1 MNINSKIKIIYKYLA
16 IILMLGLSNF
26 LTKANAEN
34 YSIEEIINDINA
46 NVIFM
51 RHALAPG
58 IGDPNNFKIGDCST
72 QRNLNETGIAQAV
85 LIGKQLKKNSIQFN
99 KIYSSQWCRCYQTAT
114 LLGLGK
120 VHEFAGLNSIFQN
133 FVSRRE
139 TLQKLEQKLS
149 EISLNKL
156 VIFVTHQVNIQ
167 AITKKNVASG
177 EMVAFNTSTKKSHKI
192 NLSIQR

>member
-1 MNINSKIKIIYKYLA
+1 MDINSKIKIIYKYLA

-34 YSIEEIINDINA
+34 YSIEEIINDIDA

-85 LIGKQLKKNSIQFN
+85 LIGKQLKEKSIQFN

-114 LLGLGK
+114 LLDLGK

-133 FVSRRE
+133 FVSRKE

-149 EISLNKL
+149 EISLSKL

-167 AITKKNVASG
+167 AITKKNAASG
-177 EMVAFNTSTKKSHKI
+177 EMVAFNTSTKESHKI
-192 NLSIQR
+192 NLLIQ

>member
-1 MNINSKIKIIYKYLA
+1 MNKQNKIKTICKYLA
-16 IILMLGLSNF
+16 IILMFGLSNF
-26 LTKANAEN
+26 LTKAYAEN
-34 YSIEEIINDINA
+34 YSIEEIIKDIDA

-114 LLGLGK
+114 LLDLGK
-120 VHEFAGLNSIFQN
+120 VHEFTGLNSIFQN
-133 FVSRRE
+133 FVSRKE

-149 EISLNKL
+149 EISLSKL

-167 AITKKNVASG
+167 AITKKNAASG
-177 EMVAFNTSTKKSHKI
+177 EMVAFNTLTKRSHKI
-192 NLSIQR
+192 NLLIQ

>member
-1 MNINSKIKIIYKYLA
+1 MDINSKIKIIYKYLA

-34 YSIEEIINDINA
+34 YSIEEIINDIDA

-114 LLGLGK
+114 LLDLGK

-133 FVSRRE
+133 FVSRKE

-192 NLSIQR
+192 NLLVQ

>member
-1 MNINSKIKIIYKYLA
+1 MDKISKIKTIYKYLA
-16 IILMLGLSNF
+16 IILMFGVSNF
-26 LTKANAEN
+26 LTKAYAEN
-34 YSIEEIINDINA
+34 YSIEKIIKDIDA

-85 LIGKQLKKNSIQFN
+85 LIGKQLKKKSIQFN

-114 LLGLGK
+114 LLDLGK

-149 EISLNKL
+149 EISLSKL

-177 EMVAFNTSTKKSHKI
+177 EMVAFNTSTKESHKI
-192 NLSIQR
+192 NLLYR

>member
-1 MNINSKIKIIYKYLA
+1 MGINSKIKIIYKYLA
-16 IILMLGLSNF
+16 IILMFGLSNF
-26 LTKANAEN
+26 LTKAQAEN
-34 YSIEEIINDINA
+34 YTIEEIINGIDA

-85 LIGKQLKKNSIQFN
+85 LIGKQLKEKSIQFN

-114 LLGLGK
+114 LLDLGK

-133 FVSRRE
+133 FVSRKE

-149 EISLNKL
+149 EISLSKL

-167 AITKKNVASG
+167 AITKKNAASG
-177 EMVAFNTSTKKSHKI
+177 
-192 NLSIQR
+192 